1 MRSAAVAAA
10 LVAVT
15 AAVAAAGPAAASPTA
30 HVSPITPAATPTGR
44 AAPGQTRAPLE
55 LTAGFDG
62 GGGALSLECPDGCAG
77 VDPSGSIA
85 VHVGL
90 MLDRCTAL
98 LYDGWLLGHVS
109 DTVFGDALILSSSHT
124 VALQGWALPRLWL
137 RGGVGL
143 AHLRIRFPDV
153 GTRTENAPVLVGA
166 AGYEAIRWPSMRL
179 DVVLRAG
186 LATFDEDHGQDGPI
200 RSVALGAGLSWY

>member
-1 MRSAAVAAA
+1 MRLAAAAVVVAA
-10 LVAVT
+10 LLAPVGP
-15 AAVAAAGPAAASPTA
+15 AAAGPGAPGAASSTA
-30 HVSPITPAATPTGR
+30 TGP
-44 AAPGQTRAPLE
+44 APGEPARARHS

-77 VDPSGSIA
+77 IDPSGSIA
-85 VHVGL
+85 VHVGF
-90 MLDRCTAL
+90 MLDRCTAIV
-98 LYDGWLLGHVS
+98 YDGWLLGHVS

-137 RGGVGL
+137 RGGIGL

-186 LATFDEDHGQDGPI
+186 LATFDEDNGQDGPV
-200 RSVALGAGLSWY
+200 RSVSLGAGLSWY